1 MTNAI
6 YGQRVADVRK
16 KLGLSQ
22 RSFGEKMSRSQGFIS
37 DIESGRTDPSFD
49 FLVKLWTTCGVDP
62 GWVITGQDGQEVAHP
77 GFVGRTT
84 DITPPDITL
93 PAHGDVSIGG
103 VEFTRIRVF
112 DVRVSAGRG
121 QLVPSDDVIDEISF
135 TRSWLLRLGVNADLC
150 GLVEVRGDSMAPHI
164 RNGALVLVHFAEMEV
179 INGLIYAF
187 TLGDELFLK
196 RLTRI
201 EGGWL
206 ITADNPAYPPLQV
219 MGADANMLQVHGR
232 IRAAIDKF

>member
-1 MTNAI
+1 MTNDI

-22 RSFGEKMSRSQGFIS
+22 RAFGKKMSRSQGFIS
-37 DIESGRTDPSFD
+37 DIESGRADPSFD

-84 DITPPDITL
+84 DVTPPDITR

-103 VEFTRIRVF
+103 VEFTRIKVF
-112 DVRVSAGRG
+112 DIQVSAGRG
-121 QLVPSDDVIDEISF
+121 QLAPSEDVIDQISF
-135 TRSWLLRLGVNADLC
+135 TTEWLLKLGVNADLC

-179 INGLIYAF
+179 MDGHIYAF
-187 TLGDELFLK
+187 TLNEELFLK
-196 RLTRI
+196 RLTRL
-201 EGGWL
+201 EHGWL
-206 ITADNPAYPPLQV
+206 ITSDNPAYPPIKVDGL
-219 MGADANMLQVHGR
+219 DANMLRVHGR
-232 IRAAIDKF
+232 VRAAIDKF